1 MSLLSCSKFKQ
12 GHKMRHMNSFMSSKA
27 MLRRSMSSLDFNI
40 NHGSLV
46 AVAEIEDEPELSL
59 PYEPHES
66 SSLMRTMIQKGVI
79 ADGFIKGIKK
89 AIVFK
94 EEAKDEVSDLPKTQQ
109 FKRNSRM
116 VSPEPQEYPREMS
129 IDQDHRMTYK
139 ELNRFGLTSAS
150 MSMLDNDDN
159 SDSLA
164 STKTIGGVCG
174 GQAMTSVSPIL
185 GNRGNEALASFLKR
199 RSQRRPKKQRFVKP
213 KTRLPFMAYGYLE
226 HVHAGE
232 SFQ

>member
-1 MSLLSCSKFKQ
+1 
-12 GHKMRHMNSFMSSKA
+12 MRHMNSFMSSKA
-27 MLRRSMSSLDFNI
+27 SSLRRSMSSLDFNV

-46 AVAEIEDEPELSL
+46 AVAEIEDEELSL
-59 PYEPHES
+59 PFEPNA
-66 SSLMRTMIQKGVI
+66 SSLMKTMIHKGVI

-129 IDQDHRMTYK
+129 IGQDHQITYK

-150 MSMLDNDDN
+150 MSLFENDDN
-159 SDSLA
+159 SADSLA
-164 STKTIGGVCG
+164 STRTIGGVC

-185 GNRGNEALASFLKR
+185 GNNGNEALASFLRKR
-199 RSQRRPKKQRFVKP
+199 IQRRPKKQRFNKP
-213 KTRLPFMAYGYLE
+213 KKRLPFMAYGYLE
-226 HVHAGE
+226 HLHSG